1 MKFAIILDN
10 KLQYKYES
18 NKKESFGGAW
28 GSEQAT
34 QVEIP
39 EAIALEHAQW
49 DGEKIIEVIPFESYI
64 EKRIKRYNEL
74 GATKDA
80 ILDAFIQKEFDNDN
94 SKFDEIKAI
103 RQQVKAEIPKDK

>member
-10 KLQYKYES
+10 KLAHKYES

-39 EAIALEHAQW
+39 ESIALEHAQW
-49 DGEKIIEVIPFESYI
+49 DGEKIIEVIPYESPI
-64 EKRIKRYNEL
+64 EKRIKAYNSE
-74 GATKDA
+74 GCSRNEIIDA
-80 ILDAFIQKEFDNDN
+80 LIQKEFDNDN
-94 SKFDEIKAI
+94 TLWNAIDAKRKEIKL
-103 RQQVKAEIPKDK
+103 RFPKD